1 MKQENPKDLE
11 ETHKEANITNK
22 NEPYIENQG
31 DNVFENEEDTE
42 EKMGEKLVNQIAR
55 HDNDHNNDV
64 VMARPDL
71 PVPTFD
77 QNNESLVIN
86 DTNKERLVNQNFNKM
101 LDEKHSKGDKRLAH
115 IKHIDIKNDVHVN
128 KKDEVHKGKGN
139 KKDTMVENKGEQLVH
154 QIERHDNDLNNDIV
168 MARPDLLVHIFDLN
182 NQSLVINEAR
192 WLIRNLTKYITV
204 KMMWNV
210 K

>member
-1 MKQENPKDLE
+1 MK
-11 ETHKEANITNK
+11 
-22 NEPYIENQG
+22 YI
-31 DNVFENEEDTE
+31 
-42 EKMGEKLVNQIAR
+42 
-55 HDNDHNNDV
+55 
-64 VMARPDL
+64 
-71 PVPTFD
+71 
-77 QNNESLVIN
+77 
-86 DTNKERLVNQNFNKM
+86 
-101 LDEKHSKGDKRLAH
+101 
-115 IKHIDIKNDVHVN
+115 
-128 KKDEVHKGKGN
+128 KGKVI

-192 WLIRNLTKYITV
+192 WLIRNLTKYIPV